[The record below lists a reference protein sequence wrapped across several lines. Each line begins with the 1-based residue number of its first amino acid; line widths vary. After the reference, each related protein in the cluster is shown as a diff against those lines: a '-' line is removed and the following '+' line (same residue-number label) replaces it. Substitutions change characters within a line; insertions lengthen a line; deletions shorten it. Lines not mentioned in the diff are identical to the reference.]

1 MNEMLILAGI
11 TVVAWL
17 GLLYLRVP
25 SSIAFLSL
33 LIGQLLSKEAGD
45 NVYDFLRAI
54 AQADNSQYFQ
64 VALLVLPLLLTILLL
79 RNRVPQGKWVVEAV
93 PTLLVVALTI
103 LLLSDLIPQLKT
115 ILDTATKDQLASY
128 KSIVVVASSV
138 SALLSA
144 WLSYPKGSS
153 KKSKKHH

>member
-1 MNEMLILAGI
+1 MNEVLILAGI

-25 SSIAFLSL
+25 SSIAFLSI

-45 NVYDFLRAI
+45 NVYAFLGALI
-54 AQADNSQYFQ
+54 QSSTPQYFQ
-64 VALLVLPLLLTILLL
+64 IALLVLPLVLTVLLL
-79 RNRVPQGKWVVEAV
+79 RNRVPQGKWYVEAV

-103 LLLSDLIPQLKT
+103 LLLGDLIPQLKT
-115 ILDTATKDQLASY
+115 ILDIATKDQLASY
-128 KSIVVVASSV
+128 KSIIVVASSV

-144 WLSYPKGSS
+144 WLSYPKVS
-153 KKSKKHH
+153 KKSSKKHH